1 MGSRMKPNIDLN
13 LLVVFLEVYR
23 LRSITLAS
31 ESLGLTQPGVSGVLK
46 RLQSQLGSPLFVRE
60 GRGISPTHA
69 AIKLANEIEPALTAV
84 ESALGN
90 FSGFDVQNHHTFR
103 VYVNEVVMHRIRNKI
118 ELDPTMCNCK
128 INLYM
133 TPNTEEELLSQL
145 TLQKA
150 DLAIDIGLR
159 SNPSFSYQ
167 SFIDDE
173 VVVVCRKDH
182 PNIQQTITQAQ
193 FYAEK
198 NIFMQKRR
206 VDLLEM
212 NYFSDERFLPR
223 DLDCETASIVS
234 ILALVS
240 ESNAVAPVSRLMAE
254 KYASLFNLQILPLPF
269 SSKPFKHVMMWH
281 KRDDQKSANQWLRN
295 KLSEML

>member
-1 MGSRMKPNIDLN
+1 MKTNLDLN

-31 ESLGLTQPGVSGVLK
+31 ESLGLTQPGVSAALK
-46 RLQSQLGSPLFVRE
+46 RLQSQLGAPLFVRE

-90 FSGFDVQNHHTFR
+90 VADFDVQNHHTFT
-103 VYVNEVVMHRIRNKI
+103 VYVNEIIMHMVRNKI
-118 ELDPTMCNCK
+118 ELDPTMGNCK
-128 INLYM
+128 INFHM
-133 TPNTEEELLSQL
+133 TPNTEGELLSQL
-145 TLQKA
+145 SLHKA

-159 SNPSFSYQ
+159 SNPSFTYQ
-167 SFIDDE
+167 SYIDDE

-182 PNIQQTITQAQ
+182 PHIQQTITQAQ

-198 NIFMQKRR
+198 IIFMQKRR
-206 VDLLEM
+206 IDLLEM
-212 NYFSDERFLPR
+212 NYFSDERFLPK
-223 DLDCETASIVS
+223 DVDCETASVLS

-240 ESNAVAPVSRLMAE
+240 ESDAVAPVSLLMAN

-269 SSKPFKHVMMWH
+269 SSKPFQHVMMWH
-281 KRDDQKSANQWLRN
+281 KRDDHNSANQWLRN
-295 KLSEML
+295 KLCDVLRR

>member
-1 MGSRMKPNIDLN
+1 MN

-31 ESLGLTQPGVSGVLK
+31 ESLGLTQPGVSAALK
-46 RLQSQLGSPLFVRE
+46 RLQSQLGAPLFVRE

-90 FSGFDVQNHHTFR
+90 VADFDVQNHHTFT
-103 VYVNEVVMHRIRNKI
+103 VYVNEIIMHMVRNKI
-118 ELDPTMCNCK
+118 ELDPTMGNCK
-128 INLYM
+128 INFHM
-133 TPNTEEELLSQL
+133 TPNTEGELLSQL
-145 TLQKA
+145 SLHKA

-159 SNPSFSYQ
+159 SNPSFTYQ
-167 SFIDDE
+167 SYIDDE

-182 PNIQQTITQAQ
+182 PHIQQTITQAQ

-198 NIFMQKRR
+198 IIFMQKRR
-206 VDLLEM
+206 IDLLEM
-212 NYFSDERFLPR
+212 NYFSDERFLPK
-223 DLDCETASIVS
+223 DVDCETASVLS

-240 ESNAVAPVSRLMAE
+240 ESDAVAPVSLLMAN

-269 SSKPFKHVMMWH
+269 SSKPFQHVMMWH
-281 KRDDQKSANQWLRN
+281 KRDDHNSANQWLRN
-295 KLSEML
+295 KLCDVLRR

>member
-1 MGSRMKPNIDLN
+1 MKPNLDLN

-31 ESLGLTQPGVSGVLK
+31 ESLGLTQPGVSAALK
-46 RLQSQLGSPLFVRE
+46 RLQSQLGAPLFVRE

-90 FSGFDVQNHHTFR
+90 VADFDVQNHHTFT
-103 VYVNEVVMHRIRNKI
+103 VYVNEIIMHMVRNKI
-118 ELDPTMCNCK
+118 ELDPTMGNCK
-128 INLYM
+128 INLHM
-133 TPNTEEELLSQL
+133 TPNTEDELLSQL
-145 TLQKA
+145 SLHKA

-159 SNPSFSYQ
+159 SNPSFTYQ
-167 SFIDDE
+167 SYIDDE
-173 VVVVCRKDH
+173 VVVVCRKGH
-182 PNIQQTITQAQ
+182 PHIQQTITQAQ

-198 NIFMQKRR
+198 IIFMQKRR

-212 NYFSDERFLPR
+212 NYFSDERFLPK
-223 DLDCETASIVS
+223 DVDCETASILS
-234 ILALVS
+234 ILSLVS
-240 ESNAVAPVSRLMAE
+240 ESDAVAPVSLLMAN

-269 SSKPFKHVMMWH
+269 SSKPFQHVMMWH
-281 KRDDQKSANQWLRN
+281 KRDDHNSANQWLRN
-295 KLSEML
+295 KLCDVLRR